1 MNKVYLKRFFKNQSI
16 EELRNKYVEYND
28 CYLISNNYSIVLLNS
43 DYGLLEK
50 SDNKYENFITSC
62 FKKFDKYNES
72 DINIINDLDECEEE
86 YNIPSELLERKEC
99 KYGINLKLYNII
111 KNLIKADEVNI
122 LTVYN
127 YSFEVIIRIRNTKT
141 NEVGYLLPMK
151 VY

>member
-43 DYGLLEK
+43 DYSLLEK
-50 SDNKYENFITSC
+50 CDNKYENMITSC
-62 FKKFDKYNES
+62 FKEFDKYNES
-72 DINIINDLDECEEE
+72 DINIINDLDECKEE
-86 YNIPSELLERKEC
+86 YHIPSELLGREKCEYR
-99 KYGINLKLYNII
+99 IDFNLYTII
-111 KNLIKADEVNI
+111 KNLIKADEVNV

-127 YSFEVIIRIRNTKT
+127 YSFEVIIRIKNTKT

-151 VY
+151 V